1 MQRFGM
7 KQWAVFVLA
16 GALLTACSSAHQI
29 DRAAWAK
36 DLAAQ
41 GVTINDW
48 NKYEK
53 AALSMCA
60 QDDPST
66 FLAVFTDGG
75 TSLKQIET
83 DYRNA
88 CPDRMDRFQAGVK
101 SLAEAKGS
109 ADLACNTAAD
119 KRTQDQADLAEAM
132 GCK

>member
-36 DLAAQ
+36 DLA
-41 GVTINDW
+41 
-48 NKYEK
+48 
-53 AALSMCA
+53 A